1 MSVCLYPLQVQR
13 RQGFS
18 HWSQQERDAMARHLE
33 QIKRQRQ
40 QNRLA
45 LLERQQ
51 KELQRRLAQ
60 AAAAASGDGVVS
72 SYWTVEELEAMK
84 QRQAQLQEESR
95 QAALALNSPTSEG
108 RRHRRRGRDSSSSTV
123 SVKHTYI
130 SGSRWF
136 SSGHFEMTKFE
147 PTILTFTKLIAI
159 LFTNY

>member
-123 SVKHTYI
+123 SVKHTHI

-136 SSGHFEMTKFE
+136 SSGHFEMTEFE

>member
-1 MSVCLYPLQVQR
+1 
-13 RQGFS
+13 
-18 HWSQQERDAMARHLE
+18 MARHLE

-60 AAAAASGDGVVS
+60 AATSDGVVS

-108 RRHRRRGRDSSSSTV
+108 RRHHRRGRDSSSSTV
-123 SVKHTYI
+123 SVKHTHI

-136 SSGHFEMTKFE
+136 SSGHFEMTEFE